1 MLCRTILT
9 CVFLPGF
16 AGAAEDVS
24 ANPKFTVDGP
34 VLVYDTEAAVKPADR
49 EIQND
54 DVDTML
60 QLLRGNLNVT
70 TVKLNSTGGSV
81 WAGQEIARMVTDYEL
96 DTVVEGECSSSC
108 ASIFRGGVSRRM
120 ERGAKIGF
128 HQRSWSPG
136 SIQSYYENWREDEG
150 WDTPFDFASWVYED
164 TQSEI
169 HREMLYMMSRG
180 VDPVFAIET
189 KRLRATM
196 WFPTRAELVEAGVL
210 VD

>member
-9 CVFLPGF
+9 CVFLPGL
-16 AGAAEDVS
+16 AGAAEDV
-24 ANPKFTVDGP
+24 AGDPKFVIDGP
-34 VLVYDTEAAVKPADR
+34 ILIYDTEAAEKPADR

-54 DVDTML
+54 DVDIL
-60 QLLRGNLNVT
+60 LDLLRRHEGLT
-70 TVKLNSTGGSV
+70 TLKLNSTGGSV
-81 WAGQEIARMVTDYEL
+81 WAGQEIARMVSDYEL
-96 DTVVEGECSSSC
+96 DTLVEGECSSSC
-108 ASIFRGGVSRRM
+108 TIIFLGGASRRM

-128 HQRSWSPG
+128 HQNSWSPG

-150 WDTPFDFASWVYED
+150 WDTPFDFAAWVYED
-164 TQSEI
+164 TQSEM

-180 VDPVFAIET
+180 VTPEFAIET
-189 KRLRATM
+189 KRLRASM